1 MIVGKINPLFYS
13 SDKIN
18 FAEPRNRLTNATEE
32 YSLGG
37 IELEDTSQGLKSNIW
52 VSYLGSDNNI
62 FIKRIDREESSV
74 VFEFPDI
81 DWLSFTFDQ
90 NMRPIHSFMS
100 KGKSYI
106 RFYSGTQFE
115 IKELIGARF
124 PNIILDLY
132 EKEDIPKYI
141 DLIRRFNQNQTDNG
155 FNAKENLFFYYPF
168 NEKSSSKKII
178 LLQKKQNNYDK
189 IYFMS

>member
-1 MIVGKINPLFYS
+1 MIVGKINPSFYS

-18 FAEPRNRLTNATEE
+18 FAEQRNRLTKATEE

-37 IELEDTSQGLKSNIW
+37 IELEDTSKGLKSNTW

-62 FIKRIDREESSV
+62 FIKRIDREESSI

-90 NMRPIHSFMS
+90 NMRPVHSFMS
-100 KGKSYI
+100 RGKSYI
-106 RFYSGTQFE
+106 RFYSGIQFE

-132 EKEDIPKYI
+132 EEEEDIPKSDIVLAYVK
-141 DLIRRFNQNQTDNG
+141 DGKLIYTLQRTKFADEVIIATDINKSMVHKIGILVDGRFG
-155 FNAKENLFFYYPF
+155 FHWR
-168 NEKSSSKKII
+168 
-178 LLQKKQNNYDK
+178 
-189 IYFMS
+189 